1 MIKEFEKRVLSS
13 IILIPL
19 VFYFILKGS
28 FFFLFFLTICFL
40 ITSYEWY
47 MMSKKKLYHLYGYLF
62 LVFSFYSAYKLRGA
76 EDSGLIIFLLIIIIC
91 ISTDLGGYVCGKIF
105 KGPKLTK
112 ISPNKT
118 YSGMIGSYIF
128 SIISTYIL
136 VINSNFFGFDNTFFT
151 FELFSAV
158 IFISTIS
165 QIGDLTISYF
175 KRLSGIKDTGKIIPG
190 HGGMLDRI
198 DGMIFAF
205 PATYSYVLFKLS
217 IS

>member
-105 KGPKLTK
+105 KGPTF
-112 ISPNKT
+112 NK
-118 YSGMIGSYIF
+118 
-128 SIISTYIL
+128 
-136 VINSNFFGFDNTFFT
+136 NKSN
-151 FELFSAV
+151 E
-158 IFISTIS
+158 
-165 QIGDLTISYF
+165 
-175 KRLSGIKDTGKIIPG
+175 
-190 HGGMLDRI
+190 
-198 DGMIFAF
+198 
-205 PATYSYVLFKLS
+205 
-217 IS
+217 